1 MPKAAAAQ
9 PSRQTMPGQYFGL
22 PGITRWL
29 EQQDTNYGINT
40 ALATTTQTPATG
52 YVPFRTTDI
61 VFCWMWSLALAQTY
75 TAGTSTLT
83 TSQEFPYNWVQA
95 FQLAVS
101 NLYDIIDVQSGY
113 DLIIFN
119 VLRPYRNTSA
129 NAGSLND
136 AYTSPVAFPYNPE
149 TNLVSSGSYTTASTS
164 VLLKFQIPAC
174 AWFDEYFEL
183 DRNGQI
189 LAIFNR
195 VPVSPFYM
203 SGTARNVIPLITMAA
218 GSVSNLD
225 TGPVNIG
232 AGTGTFTSTGAVNKW
247 RRVGMYG
254 TKVPQ
259 EMPMVFNWRY
269 AWVSRRFALGAVSL
283 VDIPLKS
290 IINNGGGGQV
300 LMMFFRFFDPAANA
314 GLGANIA
321 LSNVLNAQ
329 LFYGSALQRFNDEPD
344 QMQQRLF
351 DQHNYRMPIGVW
363 VWDLALDEDCMFTN
377 ARALNVY
384 TTDVTAHFNFTGTLS
399 TSAYVVVG
407 VEYLTYVIDEPTMI

>member
-1 MPKAAAAQ
+1 MPKGQSPTTAKQ
-9 PSRQTMPGQYFGL
+9 QVPGQYFGL

-29 EQQDTNYGINT
+29 EQQDNNYGINT

-61 VFCWMWSLALAQTY
+61 VFAWMWSLTIAQTF
-75 TAGTSTLT
+75 TAGTSVLT

-101 NLYDIIDVQSGY
+101 NLYDIIDVQSGF
-113 DLIIFN
+113 DLAIFN
-119 VLRPYRNTSA
+119 LLRPYRSNNVGALNT
-129 NAGSLND
+129 L
-136 AYTSPVAFPYNPE
+136 YTSPDAFPYNPE
-149 TNLVSSGSYTTASTS
+149 ANLVSSGSYTTASTS

-203 SGTARNVIPLITMAA
+203 SGTARNVSPLITMAS

-232 AGTGTFTSTGAVNKW
+232 AGTGTFTSTGVINKW
-247 RRVGMYG
+247 RRIGMYG

-269 AWVSRRFALGAVSL
+269 ALVSRRFALGAVSL

-300 LMMFFRFFDPAANA
+300 LLVYFRFFDPAAAA
-314 GLGANIA
+314 GLGAEIA
-321 LSNVLNAQ
+321 ISTITNAQ
-329 LFYGSALQRFNDEPD
+329 LLYGSALQRFNDEPD
-344 QMQQRLF
+344 QMEQRLF
-351 DQHNYRMPIGVW
+351 EQHNLRMPIGVW
-363 VWDLALDEDCMFTN
+363 VWDLALDEDNMFTN

-384 TTDVTAHFNFTGTLS
+384 TTDVTAHFNFGSTLS
-399 TSAYVVVG
+399 SSAYVVVG